1 MIKLKCPQCKQ
12 KMAFPD
18 EAAGKKGSCPN
29 CGYKAVIPAPK
40 KADNGPGQSA
50 TPRPGG
56 ATPAKPTAGRS
67 EESPESGALADLQSA
82 LGGGK
87 KPSSGPPRQ
96 RPAEAKTPAPPAR
109 KPPAPTPKP
118 AAAGGEAP
126 KPTPPKPQPTA
137 KPDQPAAARPAQPEA
152 QQPKPPQTPRRPA
165 RAGGQRPAEGGGGT
179 KAPQAKTPQ
188 PAQPKPPAPKPKAP
202 AEPASARPAQS
213 PPPQPRPPHTR
224 RSAAKH
230 HHASDPATKRPAPQ
244 QRQPQEEDP
253 LAALQSLHQDHEK
266 PGEPSPAAA
275 DLDLGNLVGPSEP
288 ANRPEAEAGS
298 QEPPPAET
306 PSARQRKAVKT
317 QVKAK
322 PARREPKPVNCRS
335 CGAEN
340 PAKATRCKQCN
351 DWVTDA
357 AAEAAA
363 RREAQ
368 SQKRKQVASGIVGGA
383 GMGLLVLVKGLAGGL
398 SRLSRGVERS
408 AVMGWLARLPLPV
421 WPAVALLVMIVLSSL

>member
-126 KPTPPKPQPTA
+126 KATPPKPQPTA

-165 RAGGQRPAEGGGGT
+165 RAGGQRPAEGGGT
-179 KAPQAKTPQ
+179 KAPQAKTPE